1 MQGIRFDIDTP
12 AITLLGCA
20 CRARLL
26 ALASRAN
33 GPIGTGVV
41 ALSTM
46 KAIALQIDTASFA
59 FAVGQRSGTGTG
71 PFLTKRPTRTR
82 IATTATVQTIR
93 LHVYASTKTNGR

>member
-1 MQGIRFDIDTP
+1 MQGIRFDINTP
-12 AITLLGCA
+12 TVALLGRA

-41 ALSTM
+41 TLSTM
-46 KAIALQIDTASFA
+46 KAIALQIDTTSFA

-82 IATTATVQTIR
+82 VATTTTVQTIC
-93 LHVYASTKTNGR
+93 LHIYASTKTNGR